1 MFWPSMIMCTNRSYV
16 SLSYSLHPLPVTTT
30 LFATSASAKM
40 GEHRNLHAKVDALES
55 EVAELKA
62 LLLGVSHAAPQ
73 GKKNLR
79 RALEGDLVIDSNA
92 TMTEEDG
99 TPEEKADD
107 LIAQY
112 GFGHVL
118 KKILVD
124 MDPVY
129 NCLGFDEVTN
139 TCSFGNE
146 FVDIVAQEGIN
157 IDAGNSEDGGNVEI
171 HAVQGNDDDVEGS
184 VLIKGNTGSIEITSD
199 DGIEITTD
207 DAVDIDAGF
216 GVTIDSDDITLDAG
230 VSF

>member
-1 MFWPSMIMCTNRSYV
+1 
-16 SLSYSLHPLPVTTT
+16 
-30 LFATSASAKM
+30 M
-40 GEHRNLHAKVDALES
+40 GDDRNLRQLVAKQKAMEANQKALES
-55 EVAELKA
+55 KIAKLEA
-62 LLLGVSHAAPQ
+62 LLMGASHAAPQ
-73 GKKNLR
+73 GKKNL

-99 TPEEKADD
+99 TPEEKADA
-107 LIAQY
+107 LVAQY
-112 GFGHVL
+112 GFGGVL

-157 IDAGNSEDGGNVEI
+157 IDAGNSEDGGNVEV

-184 VLIKGNTGSIEITSD
+184 VLIKGNVGSIEITSD
-199 DGIEITTD
+199 DGIQITAD
-207 DAVDIDAGF
+207 
-216 GVTIDSDDITLDAG
+216 DDITLLS
-230 VSF
+230 VSFDCLNLSS

>member
-1 MFWPSMIMCTNRSYV
+1 MCTNRSYV

-40 GEHRNLHAKVDALES
+40 GDDRNLRQLVAKQKAMEANQKALES
-55 EVAELKA
+55 KIAKLEA
-62 LLLGVSHAAPQ
+62 LLMGASHAAPQ
-73 GKKNLR
+73 GKKNL

-99 TPEEKADD
+99 TPEEKADA
-107 LIAQY
+107 LVAQY
-112 GFGHVL
+112 GFGGVL

-157 IDAGNSEDGGNVEI
+157 IDAGNSEDGGNVEV

-184 VLIKGNTGSIEITSD
+184 VLIKGNVGSIEITSD
-199 DGIEITTD
+199 DGIQITAD
-207 DAVDIDAGF
+207 
-216 GVTIDSDDITLDAG
+216 DDITLLS
-230 VSF
+230 VSFDCLNLSS